1 MSNRL
6 EQEFPELTWLAMPPL
21 GPGGVS
27 PQVIRASVER
37 GRALR
42 SRAIRNSARSTGTV
56 LVRQLRAA
64 VALVRCA
71 VRGLAKRPS
80 PERDCWPAR
89 RPALHHRWL

>member
-6 EQEFPELTWLAMPPL
+6 EQEFPELTWPAMPPL

-42 SRAIRNSARSTGTV
+42 GRAIRHSARSAGIAM
-56 LVRQLRAA
+56 VRQLRAA
-64 VALVRCA
+64 VALVR
-71 VRGLAKRPS
+71 GLAKRSP
-80 PERDCWPAR
+80 PERDCWPAP
-89 RPALHHRWL
+89 RPALHHRWP